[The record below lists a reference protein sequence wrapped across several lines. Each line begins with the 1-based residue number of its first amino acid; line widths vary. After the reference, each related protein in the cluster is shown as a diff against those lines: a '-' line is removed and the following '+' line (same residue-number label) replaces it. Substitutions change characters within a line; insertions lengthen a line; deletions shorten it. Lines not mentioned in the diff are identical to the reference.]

1 MSSSSRTTS
10 ESIMMVMRQKGA
22 DIGMWMNESA
32 RLRTAHEI
40 LTPSVEVR
48 KRKTFVIV
56 LGPRRMPASQE
67 RSRGATASRAS
78 VSLSSQTKVLPVR
91 CAAGSAMRSPM
102 DAMSPPESRALLP
115 LKVTVSAREYSW
127 FTGTAR
133 RGGCV
138 WPRWW
143 CLRRW

>member
-1 MSSSSRTTS
+1 
-10 ESIMMVMRQKGA
+10 
-22 DIGMWMNESA
+22 
-32 RLRTAHEI
+32 
-40 LTPSVEVR
+40 
-48 KRKTFVIV
+48 
-56 LGPRRMPASQE
+56 MPASQE

-133 RGGCV
+133 RGGCQPV
-138 WPRWW
+138 AASMPPGRIIRHAGLQRFLRWGS
-143 CLRRW
+143 LYALHP